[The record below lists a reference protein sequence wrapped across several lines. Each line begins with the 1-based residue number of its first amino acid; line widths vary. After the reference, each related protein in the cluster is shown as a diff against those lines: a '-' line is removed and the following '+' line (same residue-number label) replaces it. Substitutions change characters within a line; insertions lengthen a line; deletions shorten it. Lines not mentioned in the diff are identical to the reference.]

1 MGKLFPAFFMK
12 KRDGFCFCSYSQDR
26 LVIVLTPAL
35 RSAQGTRICSQLK
48 SCTVTD
54 FWLRDSLY
62 PMTFAAL
69 SQGLR
74 RDTAPVPPTKILY
87 RDRILAPI
95 KLVPLTMLRMS
106 GLSAR
111 HPDARFTRSG
121 LKARNAHKN
130 LYLAY
135 FAKATEAKRRQ
146 KVRPRLRFTAAGQSP
161 PPCTPWRS
169 LRSVRVKDVTAFWP
183 SILTGR

>member
-1 MGKLFPAFFMK
+1 M
-12 KRDGFCFCSYSQDR
+12 
-26 LVIVLTPAL
+26 VVEPAL
-35 RSAQGTRICSQLK
+35 RSAQGARIYMQIK
-48 SCTVTD
+48 SCTVTV

-69 SQGLR
+69 SQGLQ
-74 RDTAPVPPTKILY
+74 RDTAPVPPTYILY
-87 RDRILAPI
+87 RDSFPAPI

-146 KVRPRLRFTAAGQSP
+146 KVRPRFRYATAGQAP
-161 PPCTPWRS
+161 PPCTP
-169 LRSVRVKDVTAFWP
+169 
-183 SILTGR
+183 